1 MGLLDKILGRGQP
14 PMSAGSP
21 APAPTSPVAQPM
33 KAPKGRGSITW
44 VPAGQSVAVMGQSL
58 PGGLLY
64 VGSGALADNG
74 YSIEPALIDPKLP
87 VQWKRADHDAAS
99 LDYWPSY
106 DGLTTGQRA
115 GYLQWLIDGRNRPNA
130 PVGFVFLYFYGLERR
145 FLVDLG
151 SNSDHPEARL
161 IADEVRRL
169 LDIYRDNR
177 SFEAY
182 ASGLLGLIEVVA
194 ARTAH
199 LSVPDWVSTSYQWE
213 VPPVIRVGLGRYAAA
228 SQPIPAQW
236 ALTLLRLHPESYLR
250 TPATRC
256 QSEFDELFRQ
266 RYRQRFGDGMVVQAP
281 KARVELEYRAASTGL
296 RGDYGVRLDD
306 VPDICAITGPINK
319 LKDLAADCTDALD
332 AYSRFLG
339 RNPDGAGDPEAVGLL
354 PDELMETHGGP
365 VLENLRGWART
376 VDDAH
381 SVPVDD
387 VVERWSPGREKK
399 LTKKDAVALA
409 GILGK
414 VGIGI
419 EPDVRF
425 GGRTPALG
433 STAVVFPLSESAPS
447 APSAAYSAA
456 SVLVHLTAVLASS
469 DGTVSNDER
478 EHLADHLEAALGLDT
493 DECVRLDAHLA
504 WLTADKPSLAGVKRR
519 LEGLEERRRQA
530 IAHFLVDVAA
540 ADGVVSPDEITTLTK
555 LYKLLGLD
563 ENEVY
568 RVVHALGTDAGPV
581 TVRQADDGAPRHAIP
596 EPSTAPQSVAL
607 DPAKVQARLAETA
620 TVAALLAD
628 IFTEDEPTPTVET
641 ATQTPPPMLDGSQG
655 TVVDGLD
662 AAHSAL
668 ADQLRGQASWPR
680 TAAEDLAT
688 TLGLPLLAGA
698 LDRINEA
705 AMDLCGEPLI
715 EGDDPLELNDYAAQ
729 ELFA

>member
-1 MGLLDKILGRGQP
+1 
-14 PMSAGSP
+14 
-21 APAPTSPVAQPM
+21 M
-33 KAPKGRGSITW
+33 KPPKGRGTITW
-44 VPAGQSVAVMGQSL
+44 IPAGQTVSIGESI

-64 VGSGALADNG
+64 VGSGALAENG
-74 YSIEPALIDPKLP
+74 YSVEPALIDPKLP
-87 VQWKRADHDAAS
+87 VQWKRADHAASS
-99 LDYWPSY
+99 LDYWPAY
-106 DGLTTGQRA
+106 EDLTAGQRA
-115 GYLQWLIDGRNRPNA
+115 GYLRWLIDGRSRPDA
-130 PVGFVFLYFYGLERR
+130 PIGFVFLYFYGLERR

-151 SNSDHPEARL
+151 SSADHPEARL

-169 LDIYRDNR
+169 LGVYGENR
-177 SFEAY
+177 SFESY
-182 ASGLLGLIEVVA
+182 ATGLLGLIDAVA
-194 ARTAH
+194 AHTAQ
-199 LSVPDWVSTSYQWE
+199 LAAPDWTSTTYQWE
-213 VPPVIRVGLGRYAAA
+213 VPPVVRVGLGRYAAA
-228 SQPIPAQW
+228 NQPIPARW

-266 RYRQRFGDGMVVQAP
+266 RYRDRFGDGMVVQPP
-281 KARVELEYRAASTGL
+281 KARVTVEYRAASSGL

-306 VPDICAITGPINK
+306 VPDICAISGPINK

-339 RNPDGAGDPEAVGLL
+339 RNPDGAGDSAAIGLL

-365 VLENLRGWART
+365 VLDNFRTWAEA
-376 VDDAH
+376 VADAQAVPLDDI
-381 SVPVDD
+381 
-387 VVERWSPGREKK
+387 VERWSPGREKK

-409 GILGK
+409 GFLGK

-425 GGRTPALG
+425 GGRTPTPG
-433 STAVVFPLSESAPS
+433 STAVVFPLPEPAPAAPS
-447 APSAAYSAA
+447 PAYSAA
-456 SVLVHLTAVLASS
+456 SVLVHLTAVLAAS
-469 DGTVSNDER
+469 DGSVSADER
-478 EHLADHLEAALGLDT
+478 QHLAEHLEASLGLDT
-493 DECVRLDAHLA
+493 AECVRLDAHLA

-519 LEGLEERRRQA
+519 LESLDERRRSA

-563 ENEVY
+563 ENDVY
-568 RVVHALGTDAGPV
+568 RVVHALGSDTGPV

-596 EPSTAPQSVAL
+596 EPSTAPQPLAL
-607 DPAKVQARLAETA
+607 DPDKVQARLAETA

-628 IFTEDEPTPTVET
+628 IFTEDDEPTPTTEVAAPSPSSGSSDA
-641 ATQTPPPMLDGSQG
+641 AT
-655 TVVDGLD
+655 VDGLD
-662 AAHSAL
+662 AAHSTL
-668 ADQLRGQASWPR
+668 ADQLRGQATWPR

-705 AMDLCGEPLI
+705 AMDACGEPLV

-729 ELFA
+729 EMFG